1 MKVIKNKPRIIKHPS
16 RHAPF
21 THYNNA
27 MNKLIKMIL
36 ESKSIE
42 PEEKQERINL
52 LEVMQP
58 EHLQRL
64 KDILSREK
72 KLLKKTQ
79 DKYDKEKKKVINKT
93 IKDNNLTSIMAV

>member
-1 MKVIKNKPRIIKHPS
+1 
-16 RHAPF
+16 
-21 THYNNA
+21 

-52 LEVMQP
+52 LDKMQP
-58 EHLQRL
+58 EHIERL
-64 KDILSREK
+64 KDILTREK

-93 IKDNNLTSIMAV
+93 IKDNDLTSIMAV

>member
-1 MKVIKNKPRIIKHPS
+1 
-16 RHAPF
+16 
-21 THYNNA
+21 
-27 MNKLIKMIL
+27 MIL

-58 EHLQRL
+58 EHIERL
-64 KDILSREK
+64 KDILTREK
-72 KLLKKTQ
+72 ELLKKTQ

-93 IKDNNLTSIMAV
+93 IKDNNLTSIMAM

>member
-1 MKVIKNKPRIIKHPS
+1 
-16 RHAPF
+16 
-21 THYNNA
+21 
-27 MNKLIKMIL
+27 MIL

-58 EHLQRL
+58 EHIERL
-64 KDILSREK
+64 KDILTREK

-79 DKYDKEKKKVINKT
+79 DKYDRKRKAVINKT
-93 IKDNNLTSIMAV
+93 IKDNNLTSIMAI

>member
-1 MKVIKNKPRIIKHPS
+1 
-16 RHAPF
+16 
-21 THYNNA
+21 

-58 EHLQRL
+58 EHIERL
-64 KDILSREK
+64 KDILTREK
-72 KLLKKTQ
+72 ELLKKTQ

-93 IKDNNLTSIMAV
+93 IKDNNLTSIMAM

>member
-1 MKVIKNKPRIIKHPS
+1 
-16 RHAPF
+16 
-21 THYNNA
+21 
-27 MNKLIKMIL
+27 MIL

-58 EHLQRL
+58 EHIERL
-64 KDILSREK
+64 KDILTREK

-93 IKDNNLTSIMAV
+93 IKDNNLNSIMAV